1 MLGART
7 ASEIAATTK
16 RFSELLLMY
25 ILLIELIGPRSSDLL
40 ASKSR
45 GYRGLLPSYKG
56 CSLITFLGVATE
68 NWLEILAGTGTLGPC
83 HCLLSELWSRSQV
96 EI

>member
-25 ILLIELIGPRSSDLL
+25 ILLIELIGPRSSDLVVRQ
-40 ASKSR
+40 SR
-45 GYRGLLPSYKG
+45 GSAGLLPSYKG

-68 NWLEILAGTGTLGPC
+68 NWLEILAGTGTLAPC

-96 EI
+96 ES